1 MPKNPP
7 QLEWCI
13 VRLGEDYNWWIDE
26 ISDPIHWDVDGL
38 AIIDPR
44 QVSHIVDLIEPLRD
58 YGFQTSLFESA
69 FFSFAIDGKA
79 SEGRVKLKRSFQ
91 SILDSED
98 QLFMLP
104 DILDE
109 ETGPYADFLDHITK
123 LRVKLL
129 NDLIDFDQPLTVD
142 ELEEEIREEQNN
154 DFMEGRAIHFFSE
167 IVRILEYIPKGFEL
181 DVDETEKPERDEAD
195 EVDLDEEF
203 PDLDEDES
211 IEQDET
217 MKWDDDDDLDEED
230 LDEEDEVL
238 PPPDPEDDFLLSIG
252 EDDDEDDDESPRKPA
267 KGKSSSAKKKP
278 AAKKAAKPAAKKAAK
293 KRSSK

>member
-13 VRLGEDYNWWIDE
+13 VRLGEDYNWWVDE
-26 ISDPIHWDVDGL
+26 ISDSIHWDVDGL
-38 AIIDPR
+38 GIIDPR
-44 QVSHIVDLIEPLRD
+44 QVNHIVDLIEPLRD
-58 YGFQTSLFESA
+58 YGFETSIFESA
-69 FFSFAIDGKA
+69 FFSFAILDKA
-79 SEGRVKLKRSFQ
+79 SEGRVRLKRSFQ

-123 LRVKLL
+123 LRIKLL
-129 NDLIDFDQPLTVD
+129 NDLIDFDQPLTID

-154 DFMEGRAIHFFSE
+154 DFMEGRAVHFSSE

-181 DVDETEKPERDEAD
+181 DVDETEKPEHDEGED
-195 EVDLDEEF
+195 VNLDEEF

-217 MKWDDDDDLDEED
+217 MKWDEDEDLGEEELEEEDEDLLPPAPEEDFLLAIDEDDDLDN
-230 LDEEDEVL
+230 EDEVV
-238 PPPDPEDDFLLSIG
+238 
-252 EDDDEDDDESPRKPA
+252 RKPSKA
-267 KGKSSSAKKKP
+267 KETKAPKKAKAPAKKTTKS
-278 AAKKAAKPAAKKAAK
+278 AAKKNG
-293 KRSSK
+293 